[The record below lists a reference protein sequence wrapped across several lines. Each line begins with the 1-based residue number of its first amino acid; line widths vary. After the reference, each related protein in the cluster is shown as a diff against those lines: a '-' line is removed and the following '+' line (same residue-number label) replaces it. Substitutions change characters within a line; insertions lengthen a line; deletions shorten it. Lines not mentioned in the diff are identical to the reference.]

1 MNIQRVLGTG
11 IVGSAVA
18 LSTLALSGCD
28 KKSSSKENNIA
39 GKELVSTDSIDLTKP
54 NLPLIDGNKISY
66 KRLNGENVTLKIES
80 YPSLKNIAAASLYKT
95 ISKMSTQQQPNIE
108 DVEEFYV
115 EFEKNNDKSNS
126 INEARLPQIQASMMF
141 DNLFRL
147 FTAPDSDRGKTIT
160 VKEYTQMMDAWSSF
174 STKE

>member
-1 MNIQRVLGTG
+1 MNISKIIGPKTAL
-11 IVGSAVA
+11 SAVIV
-18 LSTLALSGCD
+18 STLAINSCN
-28 KKSSSKENNIA
+28 KSISKENNTQTNVVD
-39 GKELVSTDSIDLTKP
+39 KFDSIDTTKP

-66 KRLNGENVTLKIES
+66 KRLNGEYVTLKIES
-80 YPSLKNIAAASLYKT
+80 YPSLKDIAAASLYKT

-108 DVEEFYV
+108 DVEGFYV
-115 EFEKNNDKSNS
+115 EFERNNDKSNG